1 MVTTDNTSRRLRLV
15 DPDPQNH
22 NDAAVE
28 DFAETEEG
36 LTARQAAAF
45 AALVAE
51 DNQAAI
57 TYTLDQM
64 NADQLRSLALALAS
78 QVNAAETARGEVAD
92 VGPDGL
98 CAIAVASAAQAFGTT
113 RDAVLSADRHRA
125 VTDARAVAMTAARRG
140 GLTLPAI
147 GAYFG
152 KDHTTVMYSLT
163 KVANNPRLEG
173 VCNRIVDQLD
183 DHYAQPT
190 SIPSE
195 DPAAAT
201 AAPTAGS
208 TPAVQGRSSTLQL
221 AAIEQARTDSA
232 RRRHDE
238 DTQRGVTVA
247 APAR

>member
-1 MVTTDNTSRRLRLV
+1 MVTPDNTSRRLRLV

-22 NDAAVE
+22 NDAAV
-28 DFAETEEG
+28 DDLAETEEG

-64 NADQLRSLALALAS
+64 NADQLRSLALALAT
-78 QVNAAETARGEVAD
+78 QVNAAETAKGEVAD

-163 KVANNPRLEG
+163 KVANNPRLET

-183 DHYAQPT
+183 DHYTQPT
-190 SIPSE
+190 TA
-195 DPAAAT
+195 PAENFDAVAVDD
-201 AAPTAGS
+201 AIGVAPA
-208 TPAVQGRSSTLQL
+208 RSGTLQL
-221 AAIEQARTDSA
+221 AAVEQARIDTV

-238 DTQRGVTVA
+238 DHQRVTVA

>member
-1 MVTTDNTSRRLRLV
+1 MVTPDNTSRRLRLV
-15 DPDPQNH
+15 DADRDDRDH
-22 NDAAVE
+22 AAAE
-28 DFAETEEG
+28 DLEATDEG
-36 LTARQAAAF
+36 LSGRQAAAF

-51 DNQAAI
+51 DNQTAI
-57 TYTLDQM
+57 SYTLEQM
-64 NADQLRSLALALAS
+64 SADQLRSLALALAT
-78 QVNAAETARGEVAD
+78 QVNAAETATGEIAD

-163 KVANNPRLEG
+163 KVANNPRLEA

-183 DHYAQPT
+183 DHYAMPT
-190 SIPSE
+190 SVPAE
-195 DPAAAT
+195 DPGAAA
-201 AAPTAGS
+201 AAEAV
-208 TPAVQGRSSTLQL
+208 AVQGRSSMLQL
-221 AAIEQARTDSA
+221 AAVEQARTDTV

-238 DTQRGVTVA
+238 DTQRVAVA

>member
-1 MVTTDNTSRRLRLV
+1 MVTPENSRRLRLV
-15 DPDPQNH
+15 DPDRR
-22 NDAAVE
+22 NDRESNFGAEVE
-28 DFAETEEG
+28 TRDVG
-36 LTARQAAAF
+36 LSVRQAAAF

-51 DNQAAI
+51 KDQSAI
-57 TYTLDQM
+57 SYTLEQM
-64 NADQLRSLALALAS
+64 SADQLRSLALALAT
-78 QVNAAETARGEVAD
+78 QVNAAETAAGEVPD

-147 GAYFG
+147 ARFFG

-163 KVANNPRLEG
+163 KVANNPRLEA

-183 DHYAQPT
+183 DHYAT
-190 SIPSE
+190 
-195 DPAAAT
+195 AASCAPEVEEHS
-201 AAPTAGS
+201 AAPTAS
-208 TPAVQGRSSTLQL
+208 RSSTLQL
-221 AAIEQARTDSA
+221 AALEQAHTDTT
-232 RRRHDE
+232 RRSHDE
-238 DTQRGVTVA
+238 DTQRVSVS